1 MGEESIFKIS
11 SVCCLFILEIVKLLS
26 QEKSKDM
33 AMICLSNIVVG
44 IYMNNRNIVFNSKLE
59 NIAEEGRDFVKN
71 FRDASNF

>member
-1 MGEESIFKIS
+1 
-11 SVCCLFILEIVKLLS
+11 
-26 QEKSKDM
+26 M

-44 IYMNNRNIVFNSKLE
+44 IYMNTRNIVFSSKLE